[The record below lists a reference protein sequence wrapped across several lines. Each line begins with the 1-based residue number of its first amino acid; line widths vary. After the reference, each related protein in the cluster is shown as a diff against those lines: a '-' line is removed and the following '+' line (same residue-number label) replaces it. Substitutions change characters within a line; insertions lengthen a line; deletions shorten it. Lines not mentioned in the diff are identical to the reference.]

1 MAPWRIEGEVTLAGA
16 CLVEPFELML
26 GPGWTCLLGPSGS
39 GKSTLLRLLASLQ
52 TGADFV
58 GSRSVPDRIG
68 WMAQTD
74 LMQPRLSIEQN
85 VMLMERLAGRSA
97 DKERARHML
106 AQVGLEGYEDVYPDQ
121 LSGGQR
127 QRVALARTLMSDADL
142 ILLDEPFSA
151 LDPATRAN
159 MQELTYQAFEGRSVV
174 LVTHD
179 PTEALRLG
187 SNVWLLSQ
195 RRLQAISCLTGG
207 LPHDLSNPALA
218 AASAALL
225 SRIRGEQGGGG
236 EAP

>member
-1 MAPWRIEGEVTLAGA
+1 MTDWCIEGEVRLSGRL
-16 CLVEPFELML
+16 LVEQFGLTLES
-26 GPGWTCLLGPSGS
+26 GWTCLLGPSGS
-39 GKSTLLRLLASLQ
+39 GKSTLLRLLAGLE
-52 TGADFV
+52 TGAEFI
-58 GSRSVPDRIG
+58 GSVSVPDRIG

-85 VMLMERLAGRSA
+85 VMLLERLAGRSA

-106 AQVGLEGYEDVYPDQ
+106 AQVGLEGYEADYPDQ

-142 ILLDEPFSA
+142 VLLDEPFSA

-159 MQELTYQAFEGRSVV
+159 MQELTYKALAGRSVV

-187 SNVWLLSQ
+187 SKVWLLSQ
-195 RRLQAISCLTGG
+195 KQLQAISGLAGD

-225 SRIRGEQGGGG
+225 ARIRGEQKNERR
-236 EAP
+236 EA

>member
-1 MAPWRIEGEVTLAGA
+1 MTPWRMEGEVRLAGE
-16 CLVEPFELML
+16 CLVEPFNLTLE
-26 GPGWTCLLGPSGS
+26 PGWTCLLGPSGS
-39 GKSTLLRLLASLQ
+39 GKSTLLRLLAGLE

-58 GSRSVPDRIG
+58 GSLSVPDRIG

-85 VMLMERLAGRSA
+85 VVLLDRLAGRPA
-97 DKERARHML
+97 DRDRARHIL
-106 AQVGLEGYEDVYPDQ
+106 AQVGLEGYASDYPDQ

-142 ILLDEPFSA
+142 VLLDEPFSA

-159 MQELTYQAFEGRSVV
+159 MQELTYKAFEGRPVV

-179 PTEALRLG
+179 PAEALRLG
-187 SNVWLLSQ
+187 STVRLLSH
-195 RRLQAISCLTGG
+195 RRLQAISGLTGG
-207 LPHDLSNPALA
+207 RPHDLSNPALA

-225 SRIRGEQGGGG
+225 SRIRGEQDGLGVK
-236 EAP
+236 A